1 MELSNFLDPSAKKIN
16 NITTIGLIDIK
27 NLENRFFKDPD
38 FLKEMLSNYVITSN
52 NCLEEM
58 KLAARNQNPSILAN
72 SCHKLLGSTLNFSSG
87 YIARYLEDIEFNA
100 REEKKIIVSVEE
112 LNKLEETIK
121 MLQDQISE
129 LANSWSE

>member
-1 MELSNFLDPSAKKIN
+1 MELFNFLDPNAKKIS
-16 NITTIGLIDIK
+16 NITSSGLIDIK
-27 NLENRFFKDPD
+27 SLENRFFKDPD

-72 SCHKLLGSTLNFSSG
+72 SCHKLLGSTLNFSNG